1 MKIIFN
7 VDVRKK
13 ISTSHDLEHPRFG
26 KKWKSM
32 KIHNPQAEYL
42 IHELN
47 GERSTH
53 GTRIRLNYYPV
64 TLLGIKKIIN

>member
-1 MKIIFN
+1 
-7 VDVRKK
+7 
-13 ISTSHDLEHPRFG
+13 
-26 KKWKSM
+26 M

-64 TLLGIKKIIN
+64 TLLGIKKKLKTPQIEKLMCVFKL